1 MKILLDGNGKL
12 MQDKNNS
19 TSEMRKPADWMVPA
33 DDRILELFRD
43 EGNMTPLALSRDG
56 LVKRAPLARDYAGTR
71 CRELYRYGMLE
82 WIDKGL
88 YRLSE
93 VGHGYLAESLDASI
107 LVSHE
112 DRTNPVASTREQ
124 NSR

>member
-1 MKILLDGNGKL
+1 
-12 MQDKNNS
+12 MQDKRNS
-19 TSEMRKPADWMVPA
+19 TGEMRKPADWMVPA
-33 DDRILELFRD
+33 DDRILEVFRD

-71 CRELYRYGMLE
+71 CRELYRYGLLE
-82 WIDKGL
+82 RIDKGL
-88 YRLSE
+88 YRLSA
-93 VGHGYLAESLDASI
+93 VGHGYLDESLDASI

-112 DRTNPVASTREQ
+112 DRTNPDASTNEQ